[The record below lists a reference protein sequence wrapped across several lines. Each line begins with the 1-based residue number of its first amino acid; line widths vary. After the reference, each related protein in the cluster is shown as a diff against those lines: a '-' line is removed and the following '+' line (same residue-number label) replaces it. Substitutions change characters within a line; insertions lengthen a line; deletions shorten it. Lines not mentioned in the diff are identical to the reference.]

1 MKHRFQNGMKTLLVS
16 LFIFKIFLT
25 VVFLAASLMAPGV
38 ALLEDH
44 AIAQE
49 AAGLAVAADPA
60 AETPTGAAHEAAAAP
75 GAASEAVK
83 ATLLSLE
90 EKRLEIEKEKERL
103 AEQQTRLESLKDE
116 LTQKIDELTRIRQEV
131 EASLAVKEK
140 QEEEKVRLAHEQEE
154 AKLKQLVKVYSSMKP
169 KNAAALIDKLDMEV
183 VLQLFSQMK
192 GEQIGQILTYVSVDR
207 AALVSERLAHKTVGL
222 NQ

>member
-1 MKHRFQNGMKTLLVS
+1 MKHRFQRAMKTLLVS

-25 VVFLAASLMAPGV
+25 VAFLAAPLVVPGV
-38 ALLEDH
+38 ALLDDH

-49 AAGLAVAADPA
+49 AAAPAVAADLA
-60 AETPTGAAHEAAAAP
+60 RDTRTGEAREAEAASGSAA
-75 GAASEAVK
+75 EAVK
-83 ATLLSLE
+83 LTLLSLE

-103 AEQQTRLESLKDE
+103 AEQQARLESLKDE
-116 LTQKIDELTRIRQEV
+116 LTLKIDELARIRQEV

-140 QEEEKVRLAHEQEE
+140 QEEEKVRLVREQEE
-154 AKLKQLVKVYSSMKP
+154 AKLKHLVKVYSSMKP

-192 GEQIGQILTYVSVDR
+192 GEQIGQILTYVSLDR
-207 AALVSERLAHKTVGL
+207 AALVSERLAHKASGPGK
-222 NQ
+222 

>member
-192 GEQIGQILTYVSVDR
+192 GEQIGQILTYVS
-207 AALVSERLAHKTVGL
+207 ERLAHKTVGL

>member
-1 MKHRFQNGMKTLLVS
+1 MKHRFQNGMKSLLVS

-25 VVFLAASLMAPGV
+25 VVFLAVPLMVPGV

-49 AAGLAVAADPA
+49 AAGPAVTVDPA
-60 AETPTGAAHEAAAAP
+60 AETPTGAAREAAAAP

-116 LTQKIDELTRIRQEV
+116 LTQKIDELARIRQEV

-140 QEEEKVRLAHEQEE
+140 QEEEKVRLAREQEE
-154 AKLKQLVKVYSSMKP
+154 AKLKHLVKVYSSMKP

-207 AALVSERLAHKTVGL
+207 AALVSERLAHKTAGL

>member
-1 MKHRFQNGMKTLLVS
+1 MKHRFQDGMKTLLVS

-25 VVFLAASLMAPGV
+25 VVFLAAPLMVPGV

-49 AAGLAVAADPA
+49 AAGPAVAADPA
-60 AETPTGAAHEAAAAP
+60 AETPTGTAHEAAAAP

-116 LTQKIDELTRIRQEV
+116 LTQKIDELARIRQEV

-140 QEEEKVRLAHEQEE
+140 QEEEKVRLVREQEE
-154 AKLKQLVKVYSSMKP
+154 AKLKHLVKVYSSMKP